1 MTERPTAVLIH
12 GLFGFRKLLW
22 LEYFNGVRPLLASM
36 GLRVLVPRLSW
47 AGTIERR
54 SRQLARQLAHETGPL
69 HLIAHSMGGL
79 DARAYI
85 TRLGGHQRV
94 ASLTT
99 LATPHHGSSAA
110 DHVCRTLS
118 PFALFPGVRVLT
130 RGRVAL
136 FNART
141 PDHAG
146 IIYRSYSAARPVEEQ
161 PWLVRRYGRII
172 QQAEGD
178 NDSQV
183 SINAARWGEHVR
195 TLEADHF
202 ELIGRNLWLN
212 PFKSRERFNHL
223 ELYREIGRW
232 ILEHEAAT
240 RRAAASHA

>member
-22 LEYFNGVRPLLASM
+22 LEYFNGVRPLLTSM
-36 GLRVLVPRLSW
+36 GLRVLVPRLAW
-47 AGTIERR
+47 AGTIEQR
-54 SRQLARQLAHETGPL
+54 ACQLAHQLASETGPL

-85 TRLGGHQRV
+85 TKLNGHQRV

-99 LATPHHGSSAA
+99 LATPHHGSEAA

-141 PDHAG
+141 PDHCSV
-146 IIYRSYSAARPVEEQ
+146 IYRSYSAARPVKEH

-178 NDSQV
+178 N
-183 SINAARWGEHVR
+183 
-195 TLEADHF
+195 
-202 ELIGRNLWLN
+202 
-212 PFKSRERFNHL
+212 
-223 ELYREIGRW
+223 
-232 ILEHEAAT
+232 
-240 RRAAASHA
+240 